1 VKTKPPQGET
11 VTTGDARGHARSF
24 PIILSAPS
32 GGGKTTIARCL
43 LDKRDDLGYSISC
56 TTRSPRTNEKDG
68 RDYHFLS
75 HKEFLEHRNRGDFAE
90 WAKVHGKLYG
100 TLKSAISSV
109 LKSGKHV
116 ILDIDVQGARQL
128 RAEYKDAVTVFV
140 LPPSA
145 EVLLDRLKKRKT
157 ESPQQ
162 LAARLDSALQELR
175 AVEEYEYVV
184 VNDDLDHAVRQVGS
198 IIDAEV
204 VSRERVSGL
213 RQQVEELAAQLEAEI
228 GHHSSRKKKR
238 TRS

>member
-1 VKTKPPQGET
+1 VKTGPQDSEGLKAR
-11 VTTGDARGHARSF
+11 DARSRSF

-32 GGGKTTIARCL
+32 GGGKTTIARRL
-43 LDKRDDLGYSISC
+43 LAERDDLGYSVSC
-56 TTRSPRTNEKDG
+56 TTRSPRPGEKDG

-75 HKEFLEHRNRGDFAE
+75 RDDFQAHVKAGDFAE
-90 WAKVHGKLYG
+90 WAEVHGDLYG
-100 TLKSAISSV
+100 TLDSEVRGV
-109 LKSGKHV
+109 LRGRKHA

-128 RAEYKDAVTVFV
+128 RVRFPDAVTVFV

-145 EVLLDRLKKRKT
+145 EVLVERLRNRKT

-162 LAARLDSALQELR
+162 LAARLNSALQELR

-184 VNDDLDHAVRQVGS
+184 VNDDLDNAVRQVGS

-213 RQQVEELAAQLEAEI
+213 RQQAEELAAELQKSINNHRE
-228 GHHSSRKKKR
+228 K
-238 TRS
+238 T